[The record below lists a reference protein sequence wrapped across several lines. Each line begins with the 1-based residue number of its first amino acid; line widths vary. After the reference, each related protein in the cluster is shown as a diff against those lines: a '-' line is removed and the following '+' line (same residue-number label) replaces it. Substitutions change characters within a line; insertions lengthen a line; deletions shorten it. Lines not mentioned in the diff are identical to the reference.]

1 MPKTYFIFYPLT
13 EGYIEEEWEQCLKQ
27 IENTQKSGYAPV
39 KLNIFTDLPDFETFL
54 SVRQFITDSV
64 FDVFGSK
71 CPALSITV
79 QPPEKPWKVAV
90 EAAFVITGP
99 LDVIGKSYNSIPYI
113 ILESETGKEILAG
126 GVSSYSYPDDTRKA
140 AEKAFDLMVAIL
152 DREQMSLNH
161 IVRQWNYV
169 GDILNIKD
177 GYQNYQIFNEVR
189 SEYYH
194 RYRNIKGYPAAT
206 GIGMKH
212 GGVILD
218 FCALRPTGSAEIKS
232 VNNPNQVNAY
242 DYGQQ
247 VLMGMSGKGKSV
259 KHPPQFERGLLL
271 INNQDAT
278 LFISGTAAI
287 IGQETIGK
295 NDVEKQTIVT
305 IENMK
310 KLSDTERI
318 SQLMSAPVL
327 FNEKYSLLR
336 IYIKRQ
342 NDFKLVRQICGEHF
356 PQIPAIYLEADIC
369 RNDLLVEIEAE
380 VELK

>member
-1 MPKTYFIFYPLT
+1 MPKTYFIYYPLT
-13 EGYIEEEWEQCLKQ
+13 EGCIEEEWKQCLKQ
-27 IENTQKSGYAPV
+27 IENTRKSGYTPV

-64 FDVFGSK
+64 FDAFGSK

-79 QPPEKPWKVAV
+79 QPPEKKWKVAV
-90 EAAFVITGP
+90 EAAFIGTGSK
-99 LDVIGKSYNSIPYI
+99 DVTGNSYNSVPYV
-113 ILESETGKEILAG
+113 ILESESGKEILAG
-126 GVSSYSYPDDTRKA
+126 GVSSYLYPDDTRKA
-140 AEKAFDLMVAIL
+140 AEKAFDLMVDIL
-152 DREQMSLNH
+152 DKEKMSLNH

-169 GDILNIKD
+169 GDILKVKD

-194 RYRNIKGYPAAT
+194 HHRNVKGYPAAT
-206 GIGMKH
+206 GIGIKH

-218 FCALRPTGSAEIKS
+218 FCALSPAGSATIKS

-247 VLMGMSGKGKSV
+247 VLMGMSGKGKTV

-271 INNQDAT
+271 INNRDAT
-278 LFISGTAAI
+278 LYISGTAAI

-305 IENMK
+305 IENIK

-318 SQLMSAPVL
+318 SQLMLSPVL

-342 NDFKLVRQICGEHF
+342 NDFNLVRQICSEHF

>member
-1 MPKTYFIFYPLT
+1 MQKTYFIYYPLT
-13 EGYIEEEWEQCLKQ
+13 EGSIEEEWKQCREQ
-27 IENTQKSGYAPV
+27 IENTQKSGYTPV

-54 SVRQFITDSV
+54 SVRQFIVDSV
-64 FDVFGSK
+64 SDVFGSK

-79 QPPEKPWKVAV
+79 QPPEKSWKVAV
-90 EAAFVITGP
+90 EAAFVETG
-99 LDVIGKSYNSIPYI
+99 LQEVTGKSYNSIPYI
-113 ILESETGKEILAG
+113 VLVSESGKEIMAG
-126 GVSSYSYPDDTRKA
+126 GVSSNSYPDDTRKA

-152 DREQMSLNH
+152 DEEQMSLNH

-169 GDILNIKD
+169 GDILKIKD

-218 FCALRPTGSAEIKS
+218 FCALRPDGSAEIKS

-247 VLMGMSGKGKSV
+247 VLVGGSGAGKTV

-271 INNQDAT
+271 INNQDTT

-295 NDVEKQTIVT
+295 NDTEKQTIVT
-305 IENMK
+305 IENIK

-342 NDFKLVRQICGEHF
+342 NDFNLVRQICSEHF

-380 VELK
+380 VKLK

>member
-1 MPKTYFIFYPLT
+1 MPKTYFIYYPLT
-13 EGYIEEEWEQCLKQ
+13 EGCIEEEWEQCLEQ
-27 IENTQKSGYAPV
+27 IENTQKSGYNPV

-64 FDVFGSK
+64 FDVFGGK

-79 QPPEKPWKVAV
+79 QPPEKSWKVAV
-90 EAAFVITGP
+90 EAAFVGPGPVNFTGK
-99 LDVIGKSYNSIPYI
+99 LYNSIPYI
-113 ILESETGKEILAG
+113 ILESESGKEILAG
-126 GVSSYSYPDDTRKA
+126 GVSSYLYPDDTRKA
-140 AEKAFDLMVAIL
+140 AEKAFDMMVALL
-152 DREQMSLNH
+152 DKEQMSLNH

-194 RYRNIKGYPAAT
+194 RYRNITGYPAAT

-218 FCALRPTGSAEIKS
+218 FCALRPTGLAEIKS
-232 VNNPNQVNAY
+232 VHNPNQVNAY

-247 VLMGMSGKGKSV
+247 VLMGVSGKGKTV

-271 INNQDAT
+271 INNRDAT

-295 NDVEKQTIVT
+295 NDIEKQTIVT
-305 IENMK
+305 IENIK
-310 KLSDTERI
+310 KLADTGRI
-318 SQLMSAPVL
+318 IQLLSSPVS

-342 NDFKLVRQICGEHF
+342 NDFNLVRQICSEHF

-369 RNDLLVEIEAE
+369 RDDLLVEIEAE